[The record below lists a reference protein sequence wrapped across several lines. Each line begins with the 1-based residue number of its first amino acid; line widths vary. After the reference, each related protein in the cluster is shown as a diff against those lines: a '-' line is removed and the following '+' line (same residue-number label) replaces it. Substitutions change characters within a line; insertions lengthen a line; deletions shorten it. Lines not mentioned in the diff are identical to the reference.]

1 MYNEKKVFWIWLS
14 SIPDIGAR
22 RFAHLLR
29 IFKDPEIVWSASESE
44 LLKYAPNIGK
54 KAINSIISHKNDKN
68 LKNAERILHRDDI
81 SVITII
87 EDEYPHLLK
96 NIYAPPPV
104 LYIKGKLPDN
114 ELYSVAIVGSRRAT
128 YYGKQVAEKLAYEL
142 GQAGIVVVSG
152 LARGIDAMAHH
163 GALKAGGHT
172 IGVLGCGVDIVYP
185 QDNIKY
191 YREIAKRGT
200 LISEFP
206 LGTTP
211 SAGNFPARN
220 RIISGL
226 SQVIVVVEARQRS
239 GALITVDFA
248 LEQGRDVL
256 AVPGNINQ
264 PCSYGTNNLIKEGAK
279 LVMNVEDI
287 LEELPGYIM
296 SNLNKNQAVQLDFL
310 ETQVYNALDSETK
323 HIDEIANITGMNM
336 GQLNSILTKLEI
348 RGVVKRL
355 PGKFFVRS

>member
-1 MYNEKKVFWIWLS
+1 M
-14 SIPDIGAR
+14 
-22 RFAHLLR
+22 LR

-239 GALITVDFA
+239 G
-248 LEQGRDVL
+248 
-256 AVPGNINQ
+256 
-264 PCSYGTNNLIKEGAK
+264 
-279 LVMNVEDI
+279 
-287 LEELPGYIM
+287 
-296 SNLNKNQAVQLDFL
+296 
-310 ETQVYNALDSETK
+310 
-323 HIDEIANITGMNM
+323 H
-336 GQLNSILTKLEI
+336 
-348 RGVVKRL
+348 
-355 PGKFFVRS
+355 